1 MATNR
6 AIPSTRNTQDNQE
19 KNMSMSD
26 HSETSGPDLTA
37 GVGQDSLQEG
47 GMIVGHVGDQSVLLA
62 RHEGKLFALDAK
74 CTHYGARLDQGMIID
89 CTLRCPWHH
98 ARFDLKSGAA
108 VGAPALQALS
118 CWKVE
123 VSGDK
128 VHVRERMAAPAV
140 PQRTKG
146 VPSSVVIVGGG
157 AAGEAAAE
165 MLRTEGYGGPVTI
178 LSDDSALPCDRPNLS
193 KDYLAGT
200 AEADWIPLRDE
211 NFYREH
217 NIELR
222 LNTQVAAIE
231 PATSQV
237 RLADGSTLG
246 YGTLLLATGAEPVRL
261 KLPGAD
267 LPHVH
272 YLRTQADCEAI
283 IAAVEAGAKRAVVIG
298 ASFIG
303 LEVAGSLR
311 QRGVETHVVAP
322 EARPLERVM
331 GPELGDF
338 IRALHESKGVVF
350 HLQQT
355 ATHFEADAVIL
366 ENGERLACDLIVVGV
381 GVRPRL
387 TLAEAAGLDVDHGV
401 MVNEYLQT
409 SVANIYAAG
418 DIARWPDPYSG
429 ERIRVE
435 HWAVAQ
441 RQGQAAAR
449 NMLGA
454 KQAFTQAPFF
464 WSQHYDAAIH
474 YDGHATHWDR
484 IETDGDA
491 SKYDFSARFID
502 AGRTAALVTIYRDI
516 ESLEEEAAM
525 EAQAAAK
532 P

>member
-1 MATNR
+1 
-6 AIPSTRNTQDNQE
+6 
-19 KNMSMSD
+19 MSD
-26 HSETSGPDLTA
+26 QAETGGPDLA
-37 GVGQDSLQEG
+37 SGIAQSDLQEG
-47 GMIVGHVGDQSVLLA
+47 GMIAGHVGDQSVLLA
-62 RHEGKLFALDAK
+62 RHEGKLYALDAK
-74 CTHYGARLDQGMIID
+74 CTHYGAPLADGAIID

-98 ARFDLKSGAA
+98 ARFDLSTGAA

-123 VSGDK
+123 ISGDK
-128 VHVRERMAAPAV
+128 MFVRERVQPPEAPRRTENV
-140 PQRTKG
+140 PT
-146 VPSSVVIVGGG
+146 SVVIVGGG

-165 MLRTEGYGGPVTI
+165 MLRHEGYGGPVTI
-178 LSDDSALPCDRPNLS
+178 LSDDSAPPCDRPNLS

-200 AEADWIPLRDE
+200 AQADWIPLRDAD
-211 NFYREH
+211 FYREH
-217 NIELR
+217 EIELR
-222 LNTQVAAIE
+222 LKTQVTAIE
-231 PATSQV
+231 PAASQL

-246 YGTLLLATGAEPVRL
+246 YGALLLATGAEPVRL

-267 LPHVH
+267 LPHIH

-283 IAAVEAGAKRAVVIG
+283 IAGIEAGAKRAVVVG

-303 LEVAGSLR
+303 LEVAAALR
-311 QRGVETHVVAP
+311 QRDIETHVVAP
-322 EARPLERVM
+322 DARPLERVM

-350 HLQQT
+350 HLQQSVT
-355 ATHFEADAVIL
+355 GFEADAVVL
-366 ENGERLACDLIVVGV
+366 QSGERLACDIVVVGV
-381 GVRPRL
+381 GVRAR
-387 TLAEAAGLDVDHGV
+387 TALAEAAGLDVDHGV

-429 ERIRVE
+429 ERMRVE

-464 WSQHYDAAIH
+464 WSQHYDAAIN
-474 YDGHATHWDR
+474 YVGHAAHWDR

-491 SKYDFSARFID
+491 SKYDFSARYID
-502 AGRTAALVTIYRDI
+502 AGRTAALATIYRDI
-516 ESLEEEAAM
+516 ESLKEEAAM
-525 EAQAAAK
+525 EAQAGR
-532 P
+532 